1 MDRNGMTPLMWA
13 SYRSFGI
20 DPLRLSLNFGAS
32 VNYCDSNYKNTGV
45 QNFIHTIQSVWTEI
59 GFTRTLTKLYW

>member
-20 DPLRLSLNFGAS
+20 DPLRLILNFGAS

-45 QNFIHTIQSVWTEI
+45 QNFYLYDSK
-59 GFTRTLTKLYW
+59 FLNLSLKLVSQ